1 MSDTKSIENPS
12 QKKTCQERVETFFN
26 DVFAAWGAYVARN
39 PCKVFWGGI
48 LVVLGLA
55 SGMHL
60 MQFYED
66 E

>member
-1 MSDTKSIENPS
+1 MSETKSKENPPE
-12 QKKTCQERVETFFN
+12 KKTCQERVETFFN
-26 DVFAAWGAYVARN
+26 VVFGTWGAFVARN